1 MIAGYGR
8 EHERGFAARRPV
20 PKRRRWFRY
29 YRDPPGVASKP
40 SGNVVIIPIPTSH
53 ELASVPI
60 DEEKRRREQQF
71 SPTGE
76 KGNFAPPTTFASF
89 NHSDSIRYFA
99 YFQNSVQ
106 LARSMESSGFD
117 SRGDWILAFSSSI
130 LWGSIDPGKVVVAQ
144 VRTRVQF
151 P

>member
-53 ELASVPI
+53 GLASVPI

-76 KGNFAPPTTFASF
+76 KGNFARSHPLRLSHLSTTRIR
-89 NHSDSIRYFA
+89 SDISRISKIVYNWLARWNRLDLIPEAIGSWRFLLRYFGD
-99 YFQNSVQ
+99 
-106 LARSMESSGFD
+106 RS
-117 SRGDWILAFSSSI
+117 IQ
-130 LWGSIDPGKVVVAQ
+130 GKLL
-144 VRTRVQF
+144 
-151 P
+151 

>member
-71 SPTGE
+71 SPQRGR
-76 KGNFAPPTTFASF
+76 KGISLPLRLSHLSTTRIR
-89 NHSDSIRYFA
+89 SDISRISKIVYPWNWLARWNRLDLIPEAIGSWRFLLRYFGD
-99 YFQNSVQ
+99 
-106 LARSMESSGFD
+106 RS
-117 SRGDWILAFSSSI
+117 IQ
-130 LWGSIDPGKVVVAQ
+130 GKLL
-144 VRTRVQF
+144 
-151 P
+151 

>member
-53 ELASVPI
+53 GLASVPI
-60 DEEKRRREQQF
+60 DEEKRERGGSSSSLQR
-71 SPTGE
+71 GR
-76 KGNFAPPTTFASF
+76 KGISLPLRLSHLSTTRIR
-89 NHSDSIRYFA
+89 SDISRISKIVYNWLARWNRLDLIPEAIGSWRFLLRYFGD
-99 YFQNSVQ
+99 
-106 LARSMESSGFD
+106 RS
-117 SRGDWILAFSSSI
+117 IQ
-130 LWGSIDPGKVVVAQ
+130 GKLL
-144 VRTRVQF
+144 
-151 P
+151 

>member
-8 EHERGFAARRPV
+8 KHERGFAARRPV

-29 YRDPPGVASKP
+29 YRDLPGVASKP

-53 ELASVPI
+53 GLASVPI

-76 KGNFAPPTTFASF
+76 KGNFARSHPLRLSHLSTTRIR
-89 NHSDSIRYFA
+89 SDISRISKIVYNWLARWNRLDLIPEVIGSWRFLLRYFGD
-99 YFQNSVQ
+99 
-106 LARSMESSGFD
+106 RS
-117 SRGDWILAFSSSI
+117 IQ
-130 LWGSIDPGKVVVAQ
+130 GKLL
-144 VRTRVQF
+144 
-151 P
+151 